1 MALTP
6 DHIYTTPN
14 GVTVNMKLIPDGT
27 VWKDAAKAQAAG
39 FAAGS
44 LYKKQQKLS
53 GGTGKVKKVTV
64 HNTNDLANVEDD
76 GAQYTL
82 ATFYENMGSAR
93 VHFYV
98 DDLCAWQNLKAGTG
112 MPGDPKGSAEV
123 GWHAADGSTADGGN
137 MTTLAIEIIMNDAN
151 VGHDARA
158 YDNGA
163 RLAAWLLYSNELGIA
178 DLVTHSYWN
187 AKKKGMGCADVD
199 EQCVRYVPGEHW
211 CPYYIFNSTTEA
223 GALVNWKKFKALV
236 NTYLQQLLAPPMP
249 ENPFADVK
257 EGKFYYEAVLWAAAN
272 GITNG
277 TDATHFS
284 PDKNCTR
291 AQIVTML
298 KRYHDEFGGG

>member
-6 DHIYTTPN
+6 DAVYTTPN
-14 GVTVNMKLIPDGT
+14 GVKVNMKLIPDGT
-27 VWKDAAKAQAAG
+27 VWKDATKAKAAG

-44 LYKKQQKLS
+44 LYKKQQKLC
-53 GGTGKVKKVTV
+53 GTGKVKKVTV

-137 MTTLAIEIIMNDAN
+137 ITSLAIEIIMNDAN

-163 RLAAWLLYSNELGIA
+163 RLAAWLLYSNGLGLA

-199 EQCVRYVPGEHW
+199 EQCVRYVSGEHW

-223 GALVNWKKFKALV
+223 GALKNWKKFKALV
-236 NTYLQQLLAPPMP
+236 GTYLTALQTPPALV
-249 ENPFADVK
+249 NPFVDVK
-257 EGKFYYEAVLWAAAN
+257 EGKFYYDPVLWAVAN

-284 PDKNCTR
+284 PDKPCTR
-291 AQIVTML
+291 GEVVTFLHRMDSF
-298 KRYHDEFGGG
+298 RGGE